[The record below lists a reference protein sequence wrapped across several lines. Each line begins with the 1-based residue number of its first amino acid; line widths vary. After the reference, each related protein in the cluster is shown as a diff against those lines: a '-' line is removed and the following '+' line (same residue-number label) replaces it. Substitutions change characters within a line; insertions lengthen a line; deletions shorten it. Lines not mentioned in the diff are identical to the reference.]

1 MKNSKKFYA
10 EIFEIMGDLTPLSG
24 DCGKLCGAACCK
36 GDENLGMRLF
46 PFEESNLR
54 VKSAEGGT
62 LAVCNGKC
70 KRSER
75 PLSCRIFPFFPAL
88 DKTGRVSAVLDSRAF
103 RICPLLENCDKI
115 RFNKDFLRAVRRVG
129 RRLEKD
135 SECRRFMTDT
145 AAEIEQLNSLLG
157 KDFKI
162 PKRK

>member
-1 MKNSKKFYA
+1 MKNSKEFYA

-54 VKSAEGGT
+54 VKAAEGGM
-62 LAVCNGKC
+62 LAVCKGKC
-70 KRSER
+70 NRPER
-75 PLSCRIFPFFPAL
+75 PLSCRIFPFFPAA

-103 RICPLLENCDKI
+103 RICPILENYDKI

-129 RRLEKD
+129 RKLEKD
-135 SECRRFMTDT
+135 SDCRRFMTDT
-145 AAEIEQLNSLLG
+145 AAEIEQLNSFLG

-162 PKRK
+162 SKRK